1 MRLYWIVLL
10 FVLLAVGVFVVL
22 PAFAPQVT
30 SQEII
35 RSSEVTVGDTLCLVN
50 QSELALPFYEYA
62 LQVNS
67 TDPVV
72 LKKKGEALIKCGK
85 IGDANVVY
93 TQILSQNKDDT
104 DALVRQGDILV
115 KSGDLNGGVQY
126 YDAALAVNPRNAP
139 VWLKKGDAL
148 LVMSMLETEKLK
160 ASAKTLA
167 LQPGSANYK
176 ASSNDQL
183 VTMDSY
189 KKAVESYQKAQE
201 LDPKLALIVSTRLL
215 SATQNQIQS
224 YQDILQSF

>member
-1 MRLYWIVLL
+1 MKLYWIVLL

-35 RSSEVTVGDTLCLVN
+35 RSSEITLGDTLCLVN
-50 QSELALPFYEYA
+50 QSDLSLPFYDYA
-62 LQVNS
+62 LLVNS

-85 IGDANVVY
+85 IGDANQVY
-93 TQILSQNKDDT
+93 TQILSQNKDDA

-126 YDAALAVNPRNAP
+126 YEASLAVNPKNAP

-160 ASAKTLA
+160 ASAKNLSR
-167 LQPGSANYK
+167 QPGSANYQ
-176 ASSNDQL
+176 ASSNDQI

-201 LDPKLALIVSTRLL
+201 LDPKLALVVSTRLL

-224 YQDILQSF
+224 YQDILQGF

>member
-10 FVLLAVGVFVVL
+10 FALLAVGVFVVL

-30 SQEII
+30 SNEII
-35 RSSEVTVGDTLCLVN
+35 RSSEVSIGDTLCLVN

-62 LQVNS
+62 LQANS

-85 IGDANVVY
+85 IGDANQVY
-93 TQILSQNKDDT
+93 NQILSQNKDDA

-115 KSGDLNGGVQY
+115 KSGDLPGGVKY
-126 YDAALAVNPRNAP
+126 YEAALAVNPKNAP

-148 LVMSMLETEKLK
+148 LVLSMQETQKLQ
-160 ASAKTLA
+160 AAAKNLA
-167 LQPGSANYK
+167 HQPGSANYQ

-183 VTMDSY
+183 MTMNTY
-189 KKAVESYQKAQE
+189 KDAVESYQKAQE
-201 LDPKLALIVSTRLL
+201 LDPKLALVVSTRLM

-224 YQDILQSF
+224 YQDLLQNF